1 MKNNVMLGIA
11 VSLSLFSLSPSALA
25 EPFHE
30 SVASTQPTQS
40 GSGQL
45 SQPQPN
51 VQLAPQ
57 PNTQS
62 MAIIV
67 AFPSQVDFNI
77 TKQQQQPATLLL
89 AQPVVN
95 SAGEVIAPVNSPVK
109 ATLVATEE
117 GATIQVEAI
126 IVSGQVLPVLAISSE
141 LPSTEIVVSTDSQ
154 NSGKGARFWGKTGM
168 AIGCVFGGCSI
179 ESQRVG
185 GSAGAVIGAFSG
197 NRNGSDTE
205 RVVQVAPNSVYILP
219 IQVQ

>member
-11 VSLSLFSLSPSALA
+11 VSLSLFSLPSGALA
-25 EPFHE
+25 E
-30 SVASTQPTQS
+30 SLSQSIASTQSTES
-40 GSGQL
+40 GSEQL

-51 VQLAPQ
+51 VQMAPQ
-57 PNTQS
+57 SSAQS

-67 AFPSQVDFNI
+67 AFPSQVEFNI
-77 TKQQQQPATLLL
+77 TKQQQHPATLLL

-95 SAGEVIAPVNSPVK
+95 SAGEVIAPVNSPVQ

-126 IVSGQVLPVLAISSE
+126 VVSGQVLPVQAVSAE

-154 NSGKGARFWGKTGM
+154 NSGRGARFWGKTGM
-168 AIGCVFGGCSI
+168 ALGCVFGRCSI

-185 GSAGAVIGAFSG
+185 GSAGAVVGAFAG